1 MHKTAPGRPKF
12 LLKARQTFWLPRET
26 ITQPFSNCS
35 ADERDVPMKQ
45 QARSDKTT
53 LYVELKDD
61 ASGELQC
68 VLIVEEIA
76 RNLRQVRAEPGAEKV
91 IHEVAAFLACSG
103 RLRVED
109 LVESTVGTAVAMF
122 MQHVS
127 ADQRA
132 AANYL
137 RSFAQKMEDQLQAL
151 H

>member
-1 MHKTAPGRPKF
+1 
-12 LLKARQTFWLPRET
+12 
-26 ITQPFSNCS
+26 
-35 ADERDVPMKQ
+35 MKQ